1 MTRAI
6 GVVVIGVICLGV
18 PAVAGAQGGVG
29 VKGGL
34 ALSEVTGEDSG
45 SLQWLTAW
53 SVGGFASVPVAKG
66 VFFQPEVLYTRKGAE
81 FRDESG
87 KAWTHLD
94 YVEFPL
100 LVRFSPSSS
109 GRVGLD
115 LFAGIAPAVK
125 ARARMTIEDV
135 DLDADSDIS
144 DLISSWDAG
153 FVAGGGMHAG
163 AFSAEVRWTE
173 GLVNVVKDSSEKSR
187 NRTISVLAG
196 YRF

>member
-6 GVVVIGVICLGV
+6 GVVLVIVICLGV
-18 PAVAGAQGGVG
+18 PAVAGAQSGVG

-34 ALSEVTGEDSG
+34 ALSEVTGEDTG
-45 SLQWLTAW
+45 DVQWLTGW
-53 SVGGFASVPVAKG
+53 SVGGFASVRMAKG
-66 VFFQPEVLYTRKGAE
+66 VFFQPEVLYTRKGAAFE
-81 FRDESG
+81 DEG
-87 KAWTHLD
+87 AKARTHLD

-109 GRVGLD
+109 GHVGLD
-115 LFAGIAPAVK
+115 VFAGIAPAVK
-125 ARARMTIEDV
+125 ARARMMIEDV
-135 DLDADSDIS
+135 ELDVDSDIS

-173 GLVNVVKDSSEKSR
+173 GLVNIIKSSTEKSR